1 MPDPNSGLLE
11 SGPLRDLEKQMSND
25 SSTKELVRQLNAAL
39 GWEIRAQMQY
49 AHYAA
54 YVRGIYRLH
63 LKPFFEGE
71 ATESVGHATI
81 VRDHI
86 AQLGGVARTDRDPT
100 EIVHT
105 TDYKVMLTEALKTET
120 TAAETYR
127 GILELPGIDAELS
140 DAIEQISFQEE
151 RSVEELKQLLES

>member
-1 MPDPNSGLLE
+1 MANQASRE
-11 SGPLRDLEKQMSND
+11 DLI
-25 SSTKELVRQLNAAL
+25 RQLNDAL
-39 GWEIRAQMQY
+39 GWEIRAQIQY

-71 ATESVGHATI
+71 ATESVGHATT

-86 AQLGGVARTDRDPT
+86 AQLGGVARTDRDST
-100 EIVHT
+100 DIVHT
-105 TDYKVMLTEALKTET
+105 TDYKVMLQEALKTET
-120 TAAETYR
+120 QAAKTYR
-127 GILELPGIDAELS
+127 GILELGGIDAELH

-151 RSVEELKQLLES
+151 RSVEELKQLMQT